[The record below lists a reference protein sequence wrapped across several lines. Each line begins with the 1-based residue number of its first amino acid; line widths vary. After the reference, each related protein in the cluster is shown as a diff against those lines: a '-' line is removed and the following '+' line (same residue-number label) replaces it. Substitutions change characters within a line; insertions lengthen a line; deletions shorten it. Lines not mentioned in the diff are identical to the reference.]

1 VRRAGLPVCC
11 LIGLAALARLIIA
24 ASFDRITPDSL
35 RANITWLASDERQG
49 RLSPS
54 PGLDASADYLAAQF
68 RAAGLAP
75 GGTGGSFFQ
84 TASFAQ
90 VTPNFE
96 GFRLNVEA
104 GGRNATVQNVLA
116 RSIRALDFKD
126 EPVVVWPAPDIAGRV
141 VYAGRRS
148 LDDPGLEALRAKK
161 PALILLSGAG
171 SRRRPAEPLLMESD
185 PAIPPMVRVY
195 SRAAEELF
203 RGGHARL
210 TLHLAAPARREAKM
224 RNVAGILGGS
234 DPVLRDQYVIVSAHY
249 DHMGTKPPG
258 PGDRIYNGA
267 NDDASGTASLIEI
280 AKALAGDPK
289 PKRSVLFLALFGEEE
304 GLLGSEYYVRHSL
317 VPINR
322 TVANLN
328 LEQLGRTDSSD
339 GPEIG
344 TFAFS
349 GDGYSDL
356 PREVAAAAKT
366 QGVSI
371 YHKDTSD
378 DYFDR
383 SDNYSFAAA
392 GIVAHTLVV
401 AFEFPDYHEVGDE
414 ANKIDYANLAKVD
427 RGIAAGVLAVANA
440 AETPKWSNAA
450 GAKRYREAAR

>member
-1 VRRAGLPVCC
+1 VRRAVLPVGF
-11 LIGLAALARLIIA
+11 LLALAALGAA
-24 ASFDRITPDSL
+24 ASFDRITPESL
-35 RANITWLASDERQG
+35 RTNISWLASDERQG

-75 GGTGGSFFQ
+75 GGSGGSFFQ
-84 TASFAQ
+84 IASFAQ

-96 GFRLNVEA
+96 GFALSVETN
-104 GGRNATVQNVLA
+104 GRSVAVPNVLV
-116 RSIRALDFKD
+116 RSIRALDFNS
-126 EPVVVWPAPDIAGRV
+126 EPVVVWPSAEVAGRV

-148 LDDPGLEALRAKK
+148 LDDAGLEALRAKK
-161 PALILLSGAG
+161 PALILLSGTG
-171 SRRRPAEPLLMESD
+171 SRQRSTEAALMDPDPGIAPL
-185 PAIPPMVRVY
+185 VRVY
-195 SRAAEELF
+195 SRAAEEVL

-210 TLHLAAPARREAKM
+210 TLHLAAPARKDVKL
-224 RNVAGILGGS
+224 RNVAGLLRGS
-234 DPVLRDQYVIVSAHY
+234 DPALRNSYVIVSAHY

-258 PGDRIYNGA
+258 QGDRIYNGA

-280 AKALAGDPK
+280 AKALAADPK

-304 GLLGSEYYVRHSL
+304 GLLGSEYYVRHPL
-317 VPINR
+317 VPIHQ

-339 GPEIG
+339 GPEIS
-344 TFAFS
+344 TFALT
-349 GDGYSDL
+349 GENYSDL
-356 PREVAAAAKT
+356 PRMVAGAAKT
-366 QGVSI
+366 QGVST
-371 YHKDTSD
+371 YHKDGSD

-401 AFEFPDYHEVGDE
+401 AFEFADYHEVSDE

-440 AETPKWSNAA
+440 AEAPKWSNTA
-450 GAKRYREAAR
+450 GAKSYRQAAGQP

>member
-1 VRRAGLPVCC
+1 MRRAGLPVCC
-11 LIGLAALARLIIA
+11 LIGLAALAAA

-49 RLSPS
+49 RVSPS
-54 PGLDASADYLAAQF
+54 PGLDASADYLAGQF

-84 TASFAQ
+84 TADFAQ

-96 GFRLNVEA
+96 GLQLTVEA
-104 GGRNATVQNVLA
+104 GGRSIVVLNLLA
-116 RSIRALDFKD
+116 RSIRGLDFNS
-126 EPVVVWPAPDIAGRV
+126 EPVVVWPAADVAGRV
-141 VYAGRRS
+141 VYAGRLS
-148 LDDPGLEALRAKK
+148 LDDVGLDALRAKK
-161 PALILLSGAG
+161 PALILLSSSG
-171 SRRRPAEPLLMESD
+171 SRRRSTKSVLMDSD
-185 PAIPPMVRVY
+185 PAIAPLIQVY

-203 RGGHARL
+203 RGGHGRL
-210 TLHLAAPARREAKM
+210 TLHLPAPARHDVKM
-224 RNVAGILGGS
+224 RNVAGILRGS
-234 DPVLRDQYVIVSAHY
+234 DPALRDQYVIVSAHY
-249 DHMGTKPPG
+249 DHLGTKPPG

-280 AKALAGDPK
+280 AKTLAADPK

-304 GLLGSEYYVRHSL
+304 GLLGSEYYVRHPL
-317 VPINR
+317 VPIKR

-344 TFAFS
+344 TFAFT
-349 GDGYSDL
+349 GEGYSDL
-356 PREVAAAAKT
+356 PRTVAAAAKT
-366 QGVSI
+366 QGVST
-371 YHKDTSD
+371 YHKDGSD

-427 RGIAAGVLAVANA
+427 RGIAAGVLAVADG
-440 AETPKWSNAA
+440 AEAPKWSNAA
-450 GAKRYREAAR
+450 GAKPYREAGR

>member
-1 VRRAGLPVCC
+1 MA
-11 LIGLAALARLIIA
+11 LAALA
-24 ASFDRITPDSL
+24 ASFDRISAQSL

-84 TASFAQ
+84 TADFAQ
-90 VTPNFE
+90 VTPNLE
-96 GFRLNVEA
+96 GLHFTIDA
-104 GGRNATVQNVLA
+104 GGRSVAVKDALV
-116 RSIRALDFKD
+116 RSTRALEFNN
-126 EPVVVWPAPDIAGRV
+126 EPVVEWPASDVAGHV
-141 VYAGRRS
+141 VYAGRRPF
-148 LDDPGLEALRAKK
+148 DDAGLAALRAKK
-161 PALILLSGAG
+161 PALILLSSGG
-171 SRRRPAEPLLMESD
+171 SRVRSEKTVLMDAD
-185 PAIPPMVRVY
+185 PAISPVIRVY
-195 SRAAEELF
+195 SRAAEELL
-203 RGGHARL
+203 RGGHALL
-210 TLHLAAPARREAKM
+210 TLHLPAPARHDAKM
-224 RNVAGILGGS
+224 RNVAGILRGS
-234 DPVLRDQYVIVSAHY
+234 DPALRGQYVIVSAHY

-280 AKALAGDPK
+280 AKALMADPK

-304 GLLGSEYYVRHSL
+304 GLLGSEYYVRHPL

-322 TVANLN
+322 TIANLN

-344 TFAFS
+344 TFSFTGES
-349 GDGYSDL
+349 YSDL
-356 PREVAAAAKT
+356 PREMAAAAKT
-366 QGVSI
+366 QGVST
-371 YHKDTSD
+371 YHKDGSD

-414 ANKIDYANLAKVD
+414 AKKIDYANLAKVD
-427 RGIAAGVLAVANA
+427 RGIAAGVLAVADA
-440 AETPKWSNAA
+440 AEAPKWSNAA

>member
-1 VRRAGLPVCC
+1 MA
-11 LIGLAALARLIIA
+11 LAALA
-24 ASFDRITPDSL
+24 ASFDGISPESL
-35 RANITWLASDERQG
+35 RTNITWLASDERQG

-68 RAAGLAP
+68 HAAGLAP
-75 GGTGGSFFQ
+75 GGTGGGSFFQ
-84 TASFAQ
+84 TADFVQ
-90 VTPNFE
+90 VTPDFE
-96 GFRLNVEA
+96 GFQLSVDPSGRDVPALNVQVHS
-104 GGRNATVQNVLA
+104 T
-116 RSIRALDFKD
+116 RALDFKN
-126 EPVVVWPAPDIAGRV
+126 EPVALWPAADVAGRI

-148 LDDPGLEALRAKK
+148 LDDPELDALRAKK
-161 PALILLSGAG
+161 PTLILLSGGGA
-171 SRRRPAEPLLMESD
+171 RQRPVEPILMDAD
-185 PAIPPMVRVY
+185 PAIAPIVRVY
-195 SRAAEELF
+195 SRAAEALF

-210 TLHLAAPARREAKM
+210 TLHLAAPARREVKM
-224 RNVAGILGGS
+224 RNVAGVLRGS
-234 DPVLRDQYVIVSAHY
+234 DPALRGQYVIVSAHY
-249 DHMGTKPPG
+249 DHLGTKPPG

-280 AKALAGDPK
+280 AKALAADPK

-304 GLLGSEYYVRHSL
+304 GLLGSEYYVRHPL
-317 VPINR
+317 VPIHR

-344 TFAFS
+344 TFAFT

-356 PREVAAAAKT
+356 PHIVAAAAKT

-401 AFEFPDYHEVGDE
+401 AFEFPDYHEVSDE
-414 ANKIDYANLAKVD
+414 AKKIDYANLAKVD
-427 RGIAAGVLAVANA
+427 RGIAAGVEAVADA
-440 AETPKWSNAA
+440 AEAPKWSNAA
-450 GAKRYREAAR
+450 GAKRYAAARAPAQR

>member
-1 VRRAGLPVCC
+1 MRRAGLPVCF
-11 LIGLAALARLIIA
+11 LMALAALA
-24 ASFDRITPDSL
+24 ASFDRITPESL

-75 GGTGGSFFQ
+75 GGSGGSFFQ
-84 TASFAQ
+84 TADFAQ
-90 VTPNFE
+90 VTPNPE
-96 GFRLNVEA
+96 GLHFTIDA
-104 GGRNATVQNVLA
+104 GGRSVAVKDVLL
-116 RSIRALDFKD
+116 RSTRALEFSN
-126 EPVVVWPAPDIAGRV
+126 EAIVEWPATDVAGRV
-141 VYAGRRS
+141 VYAGRRPF
-148 LDDPGLEALRAKK
+148 DDAGLEALRARK
-161 PALILLSGAG
+161 PALILLSSAG
-171 SRRRPAEPLLMESD
+171 SRVRSEKTVLMEAD
-185 PAIPPMVRVY
+185 PTIPPVIRVY
-195 SRAAEELF
+195 SRAADELM
-203 RGGHARL
+203 RSGHARL
-210 TLHLAAPARREAKM
+210 TLHLPAPARRDVKM
-224 RNVAGILGGS
+224 RNVAGVLRGS
-234 DPVLRDQYVIVSAHY
+234 DPALRGQYVIVSAHY

-280 AKALAGDPK
+280 AKALMTDPK
-289 PKRSVLFLALFGEEE
+289 PKRSILFLALFGEEE
-304 GLLGSEYYVRHSL
+304 GLLGSEYYVRHPL

-344 TFAFS
+344 TFAFT
-349 GDGYSDL
+349 GDDYSDL
-356 PREVAAAAKT
+356 PREVSAAAKT

-371 YHKDTSD
+371 YHKDGSD

-414 ANKIDYANLAKVD
+414 ANKIDYANLTKVD
-427 RGIAAGVLAVANA
+427 RGIAAGVLAVADA
-440 AETPKWSNAA
+440 AEVPKWSNAA

>member
-1 VRRAGLPVCC
+1 L
-11 LIGLAALARLIIA
+11 GLAALAAA
-24 ASFDRITPDSL
+24 ASYDRISPDSL

-84 TASFAQ
+84 AAAFAQ

-104 GGRNATVQNVLA
+104 GGRTVPVRRVLA
-116 RSIRALDFKD
+116 RSTRALDFH
-126 EPVVVWPAPDIAGRV
+126 EAPVVVWPHPDVAGRV
-141 VYAGRRS
+141 VYAGRLS
-148 LDDPGLEALRAKK
+148 LYDAGLEALRAKK
-161 PALILLSGAG
+161 PALILLSGSGAQQ
-171 SRRRPAEPLLMESD
+171 SSDEPALMDAD
-185 PAIPPMVRVY
+185 PDIPPVIRVY
-195 SRAAEELF
+195 SRAAEELL
-203 RGGHARL
+203 RGGRARL
-210 TLHLAAPARREAKM
+210 TFHLAAPARHDVKM
-224 RNVAGILGGS
+224 RNVAGVLRGS
-234 DPVLRDQYVIVSAHY
+234 DTALRGEYVIVSAHY
-249 DHMGTKPPG
+249 DHLGTRPPG

-280 AKALAGDPK
+280 ARALQADPK

-304 GLLGSEYYVRHSL
+304 GLLGSEYYVRHPL

-339 GPEIG
+339 GAEIG
-344 TFAFS
+344 AFAFT

-356 PREVAAAAKT
+356 PRIVAAAAKT
-366 QGVSI
+366 QGVST
-371 YHKDTSD
+371 YRREDSD
-378 DYFDR
+378 DYFDL

-401 AFEFPDYHEVGDE
+401 AFKFPDYHEVSDE
-414 ANKIDYANLAKVD
+414 ASRIDYANLAKVD
-427 RGIAAGVLAVANA
+427 RGIAAGVLAVADA
-440 AETPKWSNAA
+440 AERPKWSNAP
-450 GAKRYREAAR
+450 GAKPYRDAAR